1 MKNYQLFR
9 RLGNYIIVISAFAA
23 IAISCNEEFLEE
35 DLYEYLGP
43 SNTFTNTSG
52 FEAALIGLYDWQR
65 AELFDPKNNAGE
77 AYGVF
82 QSGTD
87 VVQTATAMP
96 VHLFL
101 EQLGST
107 IQPADFSSFWDWGYV
122 IVGNANQIISSL
134 DNPGIKWDN
143 PTDRN
148 RIEAEAR
155 FFRAY
160 AYRTMM
166 YTYGDLPIVTELTKP
181 FRNDYTRAPIADI
194 QKLIIDDLMF
204 AETNL
209 PETTSKDGKLVKAAA
224 QHYLAEM
231 YLYTGKPDLAETEA
245 KKVTGSPNYQ
255 LMTTRFGK
263 YLSEPGDV
271 FSDLFKTGNAN
282 RSQGNKEGIW
292 VQQWEYN
299 VIGGVYGG
307 GWETPWDRR
316 DIVPF
321 YSAIAGFQLADTLGG
336 RGIGRLRPLE
346 WWYIDAYE
354 TQDVRNSN
362 YNIKRKWYYNNK
374 ANPNLYGKECPITQ
388 DLRVA
393 GRLYESSTKFN
404 FGVTAVNPS
413 YLLSCKDKYLI
424 RLADTWLLLA
434 EAQMKQGK
442 LTDAAASINVVRNR
456 AKATPA
462 TPAKVTMDYILDERA
477 RELFGEEARRFTL
490 IRTGTFMDRV
500 KRLNP
505 KAGPNFQPHNVL
517 LPIPQTAIDANTGAV
532 LQQNPGF

>member
-1 MKNYQLFR
+1 
-9 RLGNYIIVISAFAA
+9 
-23 IAISCNEEFLEE
+23 
-35 DLYEYLGP
+35 
-43 SNTFTNTSG
+43 
-52 FEAALIGLYDWQR
+52 
-65 AELFDPKNNAGE
+65 
-77 AYGVF
+77 
-82 QSGTD
+82 
-87 VVQTATAMP
+87 
-96 VHLFL
+96 
-101 EQLGST
+101 
-107 IQPADFSSFWDWGYV
+107 
-122 IVGNANQIISSL
+122 
-134 DNPGIKWDN
+134 
-143 PTDRN
+143 
-148 RIEAEAR
+148 
-155 FFRAY
+155 
-160 AYRTMM
+160 
-166 YTYGDLPIVTELTKP
+166 
-181 FRNDYTRAPIADI
+181 
-194 QKLIIDDLMF
+194 
-204 AETNL
+204 
-209 PETTSKDGKLVKAAA
+209 
-224 QHYLAEM
+224 
-231 YLYTGKPDLAETEA
+231 
-245 KKVTGSPNYQ
+245 
-255 LMTTRFGK
+255 
-263 YLSEPGDV
+263 
-271 FSDLFKTGNAN
+271 LFKTGNAN

-362 YNIKRKWYYNNK
+362 NNIKRKWYYNNK

-404 FGVTAVNPS
+404 FAVTAVNPS
-413 YLLSCKDKYLI
+413 YIPSCKDKYLI

-456 AKATPA
+456 ANATPA

-505 KAGPNFQPHNVL
+505 KAGPNFQTHNVL
-517 LPIPQTAIDANTGAV
+517 LPIPQTAIDANTGAK
-532 LQQNPGF
+532 LEQNLGF